1 MSSIVKKEDL
11 PLLVRDQLAEK
22 ILEQEIKEVF
32 LFKSHVAGTSHIA
45 NIEEAFE
52 KLKSGDKL
60 AFQREKN
67 RYDEM
72 AIMIIY
78 EGLKLGYVPKEDNI
92 IFSRLLDAGQI
103 LYARVTK
110 KDKRGSWHQIYIDI
124 MILLV

>member
-1 MSSIVKKEDL
+1 MSNIVKKEDL

-45 NIEEAFE
+45 NIEEVFE

-67 RYDEM
+67 HYDEM

-103 LYARVTK
+103 LYSRVTK